1 MKKLVLVV
9 DDVPAMA
16 EQYAY
21 DLKRVGR
28 YETVVAGGGDEAL
41 DLLAREAID
50 CVVLDLEMPGTDG
63 FEVLRR
69 LQQRGIDTPV
79 IVYTGTGSYD
89 RCVQAVRLGAYGF
102 VDKAEPVER
111 VVQEIEN
118 AVARGRLV
126 SDLRSLKSRFEG
138 ETSIIGDSVA
148 IRSLRDA
155 IARLA
160 PIPSTV
166 LIVGESGTGKELVAR
181 ELHRHGPGER
191 APLVAVNSAALPE
204 QLVESELFG
213 HERGAFTGADRLRRG
228 AFENAGSGT
237 LFLDEVGELPL
248 PAQAKLLRVLEER
261 KLMRV
266 GGDRAIAI
274 NARIIAATNRS
285 LEHEV
290 EARRFRQDL
299 YYRLNVHTLRV
310 PPLRER
316 LSDVPALVQHLLR
329 AIASHLRARPKTIA
343 PEAVALL
350 AAYEWR
356 KNNVRE
362 LRNCLER
369 MLIAS
374 DADVLGVADV
384 PSSIAG
390 EERDGDDAADP
401 TAAPGTLKA
410 LKAQAEREIV
420 LDALE
425 RHGWHVTRTAE
436 ALGLADHSSLLKIMR
451 RHGLSKGSHRDS

>member
-1 MKKLVLVV
+1 MTHVLIV
-9 DDVPAMA
+9 DDVPAMV

-28 YETVVAGGGDEAL
+28 YQTSVAASGEDAL
-41 DLLAREAID
+41 DALAREPID
-50 CVVLDLEMPGTDG
+50 CVVLDLEMPGIDG

-69 LQQRGIDTPV
+69 MQHRGIDTPV

-102 VDKAEPVER
+102 IDKAEPIER

-118 AVARGRLV
+118 AISRGRLV
-126 SDLRSLKSRFEG
+126 GELRSLRSRLHSE
-138 ETSIIGDSVA
+138 SSLIGDSVPM
-148 IRSLRDA
+148 RSLRDA

-160 PIPSTV
+160 PIPSSV

-181 ELHRHGPGER
+181 ELHRRGTGEKT
-191 APLVAVNSAALPE
+191 PLVAVNSAALPE

-228 AFENAGSGT
+228 AFENASGGT
-237 LFLDEVGELPL
+237 LFLDEIGELPL
-248 PAQAKLLRVLEER
+248 AAQAKLLRVLEDR
-261 KLMRV
+261 KVTRV
-266 GGDRAIAI
+266 GGDRAIPMT
-274 NARIIAATNRS
+274 ARVIAATNRD
-285 LEHEV
+285 LAREV
-290 EARRFRQDL
+290 EAGRFRQDL
-299 YYRLNVHTLRV
+299 YHRLNVHTLRV

-316 LSDVPALVQHLLR
+316 LSDLPALVEHLLQ
-329 AIASHLRARPKTIA
+329 AIAVYLRMRPKAIA

-350 AAYEWR
+350 AAYNWR

-369 MLIAS
+369 MMIAS
-374 DADVLGVADV
+374 DSSIIRADDV
-384 PSSIAG
+384 PPELGG
-390 EERDGDDAADP
+390 EVPDEAADP
-401 TAAPGTLKA
+401 DAPVGTLKA
-410 LKAQAEREIV
+410 LKAKAERDIV
-420 LDALE
+420 LSALE
-425 RHGWHVTRTAE
+425 KHEWQVTRTAE

-451 RHGLSKGSHRDS
+451 RHGLSKTAQRDA